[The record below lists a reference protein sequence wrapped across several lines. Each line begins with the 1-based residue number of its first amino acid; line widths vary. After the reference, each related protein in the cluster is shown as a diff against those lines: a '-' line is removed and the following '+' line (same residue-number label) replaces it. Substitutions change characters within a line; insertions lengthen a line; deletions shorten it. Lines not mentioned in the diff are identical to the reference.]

1 MLNLRFLSRSP
12 ATGRVSR
19 AAGVLAFIVSCL
31 ALTVAFGTAWAD
43 APGRVARLGEYTGDV
58 QLANERE
65 DWHPISRNYAVTAGD
80 NLWVSDGGR
89 AELDVGGL
97 QLWLAGGANVYFE
110 QFDDFAVVA
119 RLAQG
124 AMIIRVRAVESGD
137 AMRVL
142 LPQGELAFLEP
153 GFYVVSAGAGYA
165 PGSPGAL
172 TVRRGRA
179 EVVAGGPPQVVNRGE
194 TVVLD
199 GIGVR
204 YDSYPHSLPGGFE
217 AWANA
222 RDRRI
227 DRWENRYGS
236 YSNPWLIGVRDLDDY
251 GSWTTTYEY
260 GRIWYPTTVAA
271 NWAPYRFGR
280 WAWVQPWGWT
290 WIDDA
295 PWGFAPAHYGRWVR
309 IGGRWGWSPGEYV
322 GRPVYAPALV
332 TFFGGN
338 GWSVNASVGPT
349 FSWVPLGWN
358 EPYVPWYTYSPNYW
372 RQVNRPYVRNLAEEP
387 WRPRTYVH
395 AAVPGAVTAVPSAAF
410 VSGRPVAQAYVRNL
424 AEGVVRNAPPARIGE
439 VVPQFAPA
447 RSAGPDVVRG
457 APPSVQVPQQQVR
470 PGEINRFP
478 ASGGVR
484 ERAPV
489 VPNTNVVQPAT
500 RDDPN
505 PVVGRPAAPSQPL
518 QPVQP
523 KPPFP
528 QPPQS
533 QAPRPYAMP
542 PGQTSPNPALREPGT
557 PMPKER
563 GPQQRPLI
571 VEQQAPSPV
580 PRPVERNEYRA
591 APTPAL
597 PPRAQPAPTVPPV
610 EQRPSNARPV
620 VVEQPPPQ
628 PKPVQKHEQK
638 PEQPPRTS
646 QN

>member
-1 MLNLRFLSRSP
+1 MLNLHTLSRTPSVGT
-12 ATGRVSR
+12 ASMAGRL
-19 AAGVLAFIVSCL
+19 LAIIFACL
-31 ALTVAFGTAWAD
+31 ALLSAGNTAWAD

-65 DWHPISRNYAVTAGD
+65 DWHPISRNFAVTAGD

-97 QLWLAGGANVYFE
+97 QFWLAGGANVYFE

-119 RLAQG
+119 RLTQG
-124 AMIIRVRAVESGD
+124 AMIVRVRAMESGD
-137 AMRVL
+137 ATRVL
-142 LPQGELAFLEP
+142 LPQGELALLEP

-179 EVVAGGPPQVVNRGE
+179 EVVAGGAPQLVNRGE

-204 YDSYPHSLPGGFE
+204 YDSYPPGLPGGFE
-217 AWANA
+217 AWANT

-227 DRWENRYGS
+227 DRWESRYGS
-236 YSNPWLIGVRDLDDY
+236 YSNPWLIGLRDLDDY

-260 GRIWYPTTVAA
+260 GRVWYPTTVAA

-309 IGGRWGWSPGEYV
+309 IGGRWGWCPGEYS

-372 RQVNRPYVRNLAEEP
+372 RQVNRPYVRNVAEEP

-395 AAVPGAVTAVPSAAF
+395 AAIPGAVTAVPSAAF
-410 VSGRPVAQAYVRNL
+410 VSGRPVAQTYVRNL

-439 VVPQFAPA
+439 VVPQFAPS
-447 RSAGPDVVRG
+447 RSASPDIVRG
-457 APPSVQVPQQQVR
+457 VPPSVQGSAPVPSVR

-489 VPNTNVVQPAT
+489 MPNSNVVQPPV
-500 RDDPN
+500 RQDPN
-505 PVVGRPAAPSQPL
+505 PVAGRPGVMPSPQ
-518 QPVQP
+518 VQP
-523 KPPFP
+523 A
-528 QPPQS
+528 Q
-533 QAPRPYAMP
+533 PRPVPQQQYGVP
-542 PGQTSPNPALREPGT
+542 PGQVSPNPALREPGI
-557 PMPKER
+557 PMPKDR
-563 GPQQRPLI
+563 GTMQRPAV
-571 VEQQAPSPV
+571 VEQPAPA
-580 PRPVERNEYRA
+580 PRAVERNERRVT
-591 APTPAL
+591 PTPAL
-597 PPRAQPAPTVPPV
+597 QPPSAPPTPV
-610 EQRPSNARPV
+610 APHAEQRPAQPKPA
-620 VVEQPPPQ
+620 VVEQAPPPKPM
-628 PKPVQKHEQK
+628 PKRESA
-638 PEQPPRTS
+638 PEPPRTS